1 MTGRA
6 RHPLAAVVLAVTLV
20 TAGCGSRPDLTDD
33 RAATLQAAVLQVT
46 SAAAA
51 GRWDEADAAL
61 ADTRARL
68 DAGVDAGEVSTE
80 RYREIDRA
88 LDGVTAAV
96 AAAKAQAAAA
106 QAAAEQAAAAQAAAA
121 QAAAAQAAADQAAA
135 AQEGPRGPAPKPKEK
150 GPAKQEPKAKGK
162 G

>member
-6 RHPLAAVVLAVTLV
+6 RRSFAAVVLVAALV
-20 TAGCGSRPDLTDD
+20 TAGCGSRPDLTHD
-33 RAATLQAAVLQVT
+33 RAVTLQAAVMQMT

-51 GRWDEADAAL
+51 GHWDEADAAI

-68 DAGVDAGEVSTE
+68 DAGVDAGEVSTT

-96 AAAKAQAAAA
+96 AAARAQAVAA

-121 QAAAAQAAADQAAA
+121 QAAADQAAADRAA
-135 AQEGPRGPAPKPKEK
+135 AQEAPRGPAPKPKEK
-150 GPAKQEPKAKGK
+150 GPAKQEPPGKGK